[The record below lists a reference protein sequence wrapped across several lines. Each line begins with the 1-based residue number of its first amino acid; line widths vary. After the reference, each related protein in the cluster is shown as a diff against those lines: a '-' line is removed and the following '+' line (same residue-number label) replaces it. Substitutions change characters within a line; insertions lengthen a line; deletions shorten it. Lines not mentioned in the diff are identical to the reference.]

1 MLIDLLFI
9 CREEE
14 GLSVT
19 PWLFNFHSRPVIA
32 PASLQ
37 GGPSNKRNLSL
48 LILIGR
54 FFFFKEG
61 EKSVLDNRFR
71 EAAFSKK
78 KKGGAVYILKRR
90 PDFSIKIFPRPNV
103 SMWIGLIK
111 RAHANP
117 MTGHSRQPAADA
129 SVTLNQKRPP
139 DLLSALKVVLPAYMS
154 PFCYLYK
161 DSVVCYVF
169 DELINKK
176 SGNAAE
182 ILEVGALDNT
192 NKLVDQD
199 IFFFFCCF
207 PCRSLMDEHFFF
219 K

>member
-32 PASLQ
+32 PDSLQ

-54 FFFFKEG
+54 FFFSSRRVKRAFWTIGLEKPPFQKE
-61 EKSVLDNRFR
+61 
-71 EAAFSKK
+71 KK

-161 DSVVCYVF
+161 EFRRLLCF
-169 DELINKK
+169 WWIN
-176 SGNAAE
+176 
-182 ILEVGALDNT
+182 
-192 NKLVDQD
+192 Q
-199 IFFFFCCF
+199 
-207 PCRSLMDEHFFF
+207 
-219 K
+219 

>member
-9 CREEE
+9 CREE

-32 PASLQ
+32 PALQ

-54 FFFFKEG
+54 FFFKEG

-78 KKGGAVYILKRR
+78 KKKGGAVYFKR

-154 PFCYLYK
+154 PFCYL
-161 DSVVCYVF
+161 
-169 DELINKK
+169 
-176 SGNAAE
+176 
-182 ILEVGALDNT
+182 
-192 NKLVDQD
+192 
-199 IFFFFCCF
+199 
-207 PCRSLMDEHFFF
+207 
-219 K
+219 